1 MQYALLWPGVFSSS
15 HFRKRA
21 QRVRGFKGKVNK
33 WILCHLLILVSFL
46 TSVGHETCSEKLTFI
61 KWTKKMW
68 VFFFFLTCSTK
79 ESWSCRFGTTWGWE
93 MTGFLFLGQLTILMK
108 LNWNICEFLSI
119 CSFALFFNDGMK
131 WFLQIQNVRMIVS
144 DLNQLKRADYDFVHG
159 SSGLHGFFPRQF
171 KNLKT

>member
-1 MQYALLWPGVFSSS
+1 
-15 HFRKRA
+15 
-21 QRVRGFKGKVNK
+21 
-33 WILCHLLILVSFL
+33 
-46 TSVGHETCSEKLTFI
+46 
-61 KWTKKMW
+61 
-68 VFFFFLTCSTK
+68 
-79 ESWSCRFGTTWGWE
+79 

-144 DLNQLKRADYDFVHG
+144 DLNQLKRAVYDFVHG